1 VEGRALIS
9 TDVLAR
15 YAGDAA
21 LEVNGVRALVPSQLH
36 RHKGVRIL
44 DDGTR
49 VEIHLAVGWGIDVY
63 AVGGEVERRVS
74 EYLASMANNGVTSVD
89 VVIDEV
95 ETT

>member
-1 VEGRALIS
+1 MEGRALIS

-21 LEVNGVRALVPSQLH
+21 LEVDGVHALVPSQLH
-36 RHKGVRIL
+36 RHRGVRVL
-44 DDGTR
+44 EQGSR
-49 VEIHLAVGWGIDVY
+49 LEIHVAVVWGANLNAVGE
-63 AVGGEVERRVS
+63 EVERRVS

-95 ETT
+95 GTP